1 MIIAGKIL
9 WVLIGK
15 YVKRE
20 GLYFG
25 NFTKIALPLWCE
37 IFYVIYNDPF
47 VAELCKHG
55 MPYLGLQL

>member
-1 MIIAGKIL
+1 MIIASKIL
-9 WVLIGK
+9 RVLIGK

-25 NFTKIALPLWCE
+25 NFTKIALPLFCE
-37 IFYVIYNDPF
+37 VFCVIYNDAF